1 MRDARRLVIGGR
13 VQGVGFRYFTQEI
26 ALREGVTGWVRN
38 LPDGCVEVYLEGEA
52 ETVIRVER
60 LLRRGP
66 PSARVDEVHVE
77 IELPAGGYSDF
88 VIK

>member
-1 MRDARRLVIGGR
+1 MREARRLVIGGR

-26 ALREGVTGWVRN
+26 ARREGVTGWVRN
-38 LPDGCVEVYLEGEA
+38 RSDGSVEVYLEGEA
-52 ETVIRVER
+52 ETVTRVER

-66 PSARVDEVHVE
+66 PSARVDDVDIE
-77 IELPAGGYSDF
+77 IELPTGRYSDF